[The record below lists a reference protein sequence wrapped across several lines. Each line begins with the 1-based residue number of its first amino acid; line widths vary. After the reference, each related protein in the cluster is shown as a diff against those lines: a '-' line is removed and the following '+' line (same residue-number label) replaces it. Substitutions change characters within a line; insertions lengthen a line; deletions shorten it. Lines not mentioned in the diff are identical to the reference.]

1 MSTLPSWAQCSIIAA
16 LVLLSP
22 ALAFLMVIA
31 AEMLIDFAMEVGA
44 AAVCVVAAGA
54 IGWVL
59 YRKRSPH
66 PEVTPQWEPE
76 EEPDEGAIAVP
87 PG

>member
-31 AEMLIDFAMEVGA
+31 AELVIDFAMEVGA

-66 PEVTPQWEPE
+66 PKVAPHSELEQLCDEP
-76 EEPDEGAIAVP
+76 AIAVP
-87 PG
+87 PL

>member
-16 LVLLSP
+16 SVLLSP

-31 AEMLIDFAMEVGA
+31 AELVIDFAMEVGA

-54 IGWVL
+54 VGWVL
-59 YRKRSPH
+59 LRKYGGQPHTSQLRS
-66 PEVTPQWEPE
+66 
-76 EEPDEGAIAVP
+76 EGA
-87 PG
+87 

>member
-31 AEMLIDFAMEVGA
+31 AELVIDLAMEVGA
-44 AAVCVVAAGA
+44 AAVCVVAACA

-59 YRKRSPH
+59 YRKRSPR
-66 PEVTPQWEPE
+66 PEVTPQWELE